1 MNRDLRDYE
10 DITQFVKA
18 VEANREELRALDE
31 SALSGDQQQLA
42 MVRDAF
48 CLLKHHGLPTA

>member
-10 DITQFVKA
+10 DLTQFVRA
-18 VEANREELRALDE
+18 VEANKEALVALDE
-31 SALSGDQQQLA
+31 SALSGDQRQLA

-48 CLLKHHGLPTA
+48 SVLRSNGLPTA

>member
-10 DITQFVKA
+10 DITQFVRA

-31 SALSGDQQQLA
+31 SALSGDQHQLA

-48 CLLKHHGLPTA
+48 SLLRESGLPTS

>member
-10 DITQFVKA
+10 DITQFVRA

-31 SALSGDQQQLA
+31 SALSGDKLQLA

-48 CLLKHHGLPTA
+48 SLLRESGLPTS

>member
-10 DITQFVKA
+10 DITQFVRA

-48 CLLKHHGLPTA
+48 SLLRESGLPTS